1 MFILLDDTIILIIA
15 TQHNL
20 LFIFPTRLQQFSAPM
35 DTIDTISQLL
45 CSSNSQFRIYD
56 IGRKIEKI
64 PKDIFGKIELNQLPY
79 PSPSQGH
86 ACIAIAFWQKKSPQP
101 FLWLLKLPLDER
113 GLLNQGARNH
123 FLAIIVEALGA
134 DLTQSVDKRQEELL
148 KNNPYLY
155 TPAQY
160 KLAALNSKIKFELSQ
175 TPSEYLSPFISYITG
190 ADGWDNWQA
199 VGVQG
204 ITDFAVR
211 IKQETS
217 NKKHSQLLINALP
230 YLPSEVLLPLC
241 GALENET
248 FSADLIDALLKLFK
262 EKCKMTVNTEV
273 DVQLQQHLLR
283 SLASNSQHVHVK
295 ELVCELLQQQ
305 HVSSELLITLSGRC
319 WLTLAD
325 SEQLMAFFE
334 HLVLS
339 NDQALFNSVFKDLV
353 SIPVIRP
360 IVFEC
365 MRAPER
371 SAELSK
377 AIGALFN

>member
-1 MFILLDDTIILIIA
+1 
-15 TQHNL
+15 
-20 LFIFPTRLQQFSAPM
+20 M

-45 CSSNSQFRIYD
+45 HTSNSQFRLYD
-56 IGRKIEKI
+56 VGRKIEKI
-64 PKDIFGKIELNQLPY
+64 SKEHFEKIELNQMPY
-79 PSPSQGH
+79 PTPSQGN
-86 ACIAIAFWQKKSPQP
+86 ACIAIVFWQKKSPQP

-123 FLAIIVEALGA
+123 FIAIIVEALGE
-134 DLTQSVDKRQEELL
+134 DLTQNVDKEQEELL

-160 KLAALNSKIKFELSQ
+160 KLAALNSKIKLELKQ
-175 TPSEYLSPFISYITG
+175 APSEYLSPFISYITG
-190 ADGWDNWQA
+190 DNGWNNWQA

-211 IKQETS
+211 IREETLQE
-217 NKKHSQLLINALP
+217 KHSNLLVNALP
-230 YLPSEVLLPLC
+230 HLPSEVLLPLC

-248 FSADLIDALLKLFK
+248 FSVDLINALLNLFK
-262 EKCKMTVNTEV
+262 EELRSSAKTDVN
-273 DVQLQQHLLR
+273 VQLQQHLLR
-283 SLASNSQHVHVK
+283 SLASNCQHRHVEK
-295 ELVCELLQQQ
+295 LVSELLQQQ

-319 WLTLAD
+319 WLALAKK
-325 SEQLMAFFE
+325 EQLMAFFE
-334 HLVLS
+334 HLVS
-339 NDQALFNSVFKDLV
+339 SDDQALFNSIFKDLV

-371 SAELSK
+371 SAALSK
-377 AIGALFN
+377 AIGQLFN

>member
-1 MFILLDDTIILIIA
+1 
-15 TQHNL
+15 
-20 LFIFPTRLQQFSAPM
+20 M

-45 CSSNSQFRIYD
+45 HSSNSQFRLYD
-56 IGRKIEKI
+56 IGRKIDKI
-64 PKDIFGKIELNQLPY
+64 PKDLFEKIELNQIPY
-79 PSPSQGH
+79 PTPSQGH
-86 ACIAIAFWQKKSPQP
+86 ACFAIVFWQKQSPQP

-123 FLAIIVEALGA
+123 FIAIIVEALGA
-134 DLTQSVDKRQEELL
+134 DLTQSVNKDQEELL

-160 KLAALNSKIKFELSQ
+160 KLASLNSKIKFELKQ
-175 TPSEYLSPFISYITG
+175 TASEYLSPFISYLTG
-190 ADGWDNWQA
+190 ENGWDNWQV

-211 IKQETS
+211 IKEETS
-217 NKKHSQLLINALP
+217 TGKYSELLVKALP

-248 FSADLIDALLKLFK
+248 FSVDLINALLTLFK
-262 EKCKMTVNTEV
+262 EKCKLTSKTEIN
-273 DVQLQQHLLR
+273 VQLQQHLLR
-283 SLASNSQHVHVK
+283 SLASNCEHIHVK
-295 ELVCELLQQQ
+295 KLVAELLQQQ
-305 HVSSELLITLSGRC
+305 HVPSELLITISGRC

-325 SEQLMAFFE
+325 NKKLMAFLE
-334 HLVLS
+334 HLVAS
-339 NDQALFNSVFKDLV
+339 DDQALFNSVFKDLV

-360 IVFEC
+360 IIFQC

-377 AIGALFN
+377 AIGQLFN

>member
-1 MFILLDDTIILIIA
+1 
-15 TQHNL
+15 
-20 LFIFPTRLQQFSAPM
+20 M

-45 CSSNSQFRIYD
+45 HTSNSQFRLYD
-56 IGRKIEKI
+56 VGRKIEKI
-64 PKDIFGKIELNQLPY
+64 SKEHFEKIELNQMPY
-79 PSPSQGH
+79 PTPSQGN
-86 ACIAIAFWQKKSPQP
+86 ACIAIVFWQKKSPQP

-123 FLAIIVEALGA
+123 FIAIIVEALGE
-134 DLTQSVDKRQEELL
+134 DLTQNVDKEQEELL

-160 KLAALNSKIKFELSQ
+160 KLAALNSKIKLELKQ
-175 TPSEYLSPFISYITG
+175 APSEYLSPFISYITG
-190 ADGWDNWQA
+190 DNGWNNWQA

-211 IKQETS
+211 IREETLQE
-217 NKKHSQLLINALP
+217 KHSNLLVNALP
-230 YLPSEVLLPLC
+230 HLPSEVLLPLC

-248 FSADLIDALLKLFK
+248 FSVDLINALLNLFK
-262 EKCKMTVNTEV
+262 EELRSSAKTDVN
-273 DVQLQQHLLR
+273 VQLQQHLLR
-283 SLASNSQHVHVK
+283 SLASNCQHRHVEK
-295 ELVCELLQQQ
+295 LVSELLQQQ

-319 WLTLAD
+319 WLALAKK
-325 SEQLMAFFE
+325 EQLMAFFE
-334 HLVLS
+334 HLVSS
-339 NDQALFNSVFKDLV
+339 NDQALFNSIFKDLV

-371 SAELSK
+371 SAALSK
-377 AIGALFN
+377 AIGQLFN